1 MATYAVS
8 DLHGVWELWRQ
19 ITDFVKPED
28 TLYVLGDAADRGEH
42 GWRIIKDCLSRPNV
56 KYLLGNHDVMLLDSL
71 CPEDW
76 DNCETG
82 EFWMHNGGLPTKRA
96 IFADPNA
103 KEFIEELSKM
113 SYYEKFI
120 NSKGQIIHLSHAG
133 FNISEEIPDEAVEL
147 VWDRAHLCREY
158 WDGDENE
165 FLVFGH
171 TPIQKFYSS
180 IIIKNGIGYLNNG
193 HKIDIDNGCVF
204 SGAASILDLDTLET
218 ATVVTL

>member
-56 KYLLGNHDVMLLDSL
+56 KYILGNHDVMLLDNL
-71 CPEDW
+71 RPEGW
-76 DNCETG
+76 ENYETG
-82 EFWMHNGGLPTKRA
+82 GAWMHNGGLVTKRA
-96 IFADPNA
+96 IMADPDA
-103 KEFIEELSKM
+103 QEFLEKLSGLP
-113 SYYEKFI
+113 YYEKFI

-133 FNISEEIPDEAVEL
+133 FNIDTEIPENEDL
-147 VWDRAHLCREY
+147 IWYRSHLCREY

-165 FLVFGH
+165 FIVFGH
-171 TPIQKFYSS
+171 TPIQNFYSS